1 MVDHVKQCTLGT
13 DCMLFLEKSP
23 ESKTFVTENTNKF
36 QTNCYRIDAYA
47 NVVNW
52 LDSTSALPLFPKPI
66 KVKGQTDFPIEVRI
80 ILFVLTTAVVT

>member
-1 MVDHVKQCTLGT
+1 MVSFRITLEIT
-13 DCMLFLEKSP
+13 NIYEPVVLFLEKAP
-23 ESKTFVTENTNKF
+23 ESKSIFTEDSKKF

-66 KVKGQTDFPIEVRI
+66 KIKGQTDFPIEVRCM
-80 ILFVLTTAVVT
+80 LKLYQRQ